1 MAFNGLVVAHIRQAD
16 TQVGEALVGQIRAS
30 GSASATLGLMACDLS
45 ELRKNDSRKQAVA
58 WLLRK
63 HTTVSNYRLR
73 PVLPISHG
81 KVESAGPTPLCG
93 CRALQRAFFR
103 KQGNGPPRIGT
114 VKLTIG
120 DQPRAA
126 ARLHAQNRGTRYWF
140 SALFEI
146 RSKTSNMSPDFCPPI
161 SVSRYLRSA
170 RRDQPVAAGVAGAAA
185 AQAPRRCWT
194 SSTSRG
200 CGTRRNRGTRYWFS
214 ALFEIRSK
222 TSNMSP
228 DFCPPISVSRYLR
241 SARRDQPVAAG
252 VAGAAAAQAPRRCW
266 TSSTSRGCGTRRC
279 SIRTGSPTAST
290 GRRHGGDGKRAWRHG
305 GSGQT
310 SPATAQGRASGRATR
325 RQTSAC
331 GSRPVPMAMTSK
343 PQRAIMGPA
352 GLRKLADPA
361 CHSHVGRVHRRLDR
375 PHRSE
380 KIRPKKGPILRSESS
395 CRTSSSS
402 LDLLR
407 VAFFTSRASE
417 AEYARETD

>member
-1 MAFNGLVVAHIRQAD
+1 MGHQTRFFAV
-16 TQVGEALVGQIRAS
+16 RA
-30 GSASATLGLMACDLS
+30 C
-45 ELRKNDSRKQAVA
+45 
-58 WLLRK
+58 
-63 HTTVSNYRLR
+63 
-73 PVLPISHG
+73 
-81 KVESAGPTPLCG
+81 
-93 CRALQRAFFR
+93 
-103 KQGNGPPRIGT
+103 
-114 VKLTIG
+114 
-120 DQPRAA
+120 
-126 ARLHAQNRGTRYWF
+126 RGT
-140 SALFEI
+140 ALRMANCCSCGRRWRKFYA
-146 RSKTSNMSPDFCPPI
+146 SNHGLPP
-161 SVSRYLRSA
+161 
-170 RRDQPVAAGVAGAAA
+170 Q
-185 AQAPRRCWT
+185 
-194 SSTSRG
+194 
-200 CGTRRNRGTRYWFS
+200 NRGTRYWFS

-402 LDLLR
+402 VDLLR